1 MKSQDIVVLLKLI
14 SLHAEFFEESLV
26 TSDLIL
32 TNDSFEDWTDD
43 GLSSLEIGRLGISR
57 EYFESRFSVRSLAAD
72 TGISK
77 SQISLSL
84 KRMYDVGLA
93 KNDRRLGI
101 PKTNSKALLEF
112 IAYGIRYVFPAKEGE
127 LTRGI
132 ATSIAAPV
140 LQGKLMTS
148 GELSPVWPYA
158 KGKTKGLT
166 VEPLH
171 PNIFQS
177 VREDGRMYA
186 FLALTD
192 AVRLGKP
199 RERNVAIDTLA
210 TLFNQNI

>member
-1 MKSQDIVVLLKLI
+1 
-14 SLHAEFFEESLV
+14 LH
-26 TSDLIL
+26 
-32 TNDSFEDWTDD
+32 
-43 GLSSLEIGRLGISR
+43 
-57 EYFESRFSVRSLAAD
+57 
-72 TGISK
+72 
-77 SQISLSL
+77 
-84 KRMYDVGLA
+84 DVGLA

-101 PKTNSKALLEF
+101 PKTNSKVLLDF
-112 IAYGIRYVFPAKEGE
+112 IAYGIRYVLPAKEGE

-140 LQGKLMTS
+140 LQRKLITS
-148 GELSPVWPYA
+148 GELFPVWPYA

-166 VEPLH
+166 VEALH

-177 VREDGRMYA
+177 VRDDGRMYA